1 LKEAELSRSSP
12 RAGAESGDAADSTA
26 GGEPGSAAVHRR
38 PTPLVVAVGFALLG
52 LSYVINAMDRQVFYP
67 LLPEIRAD
75 LGFSLS
81 QGGLLATGFTLGMA
95 VAGVPA
101 GYLVDRVPRKYVLLA
116 SIFLYSIG
124 TLLTPLASGF
134 ADMAGYRL
142 LSGFGEGVQS
152 AALSVTVASYF
163 YLHRSFAIGA
173 LGAAFGLGTFL
184 GPIVGTAV
192 AGEFG
197 GWRAPF
203 VAFGCAGLAIIVLIA
218 VGVRRRLTESVAGS
232 RGNAELRFDH
242 LPERAYNRNTIALA
256 VATASTGLVFYG
268 FLGLYPTYLRTE
280 LHYSAGQAAVAT
292 SVVGVGSAFS
302 LLWGW
307 LGDRFNQRALLI
319 ITYLGATASSL
330 LLFNGPAA
338 RWWQYVFAFALGT
351 CISGSAFTNCNSAMQ
366 RSVRPQQVGRAAGL
380 FVASYYSAAA
390 ISGFVFAEL
399 VNALGWR
406 YAAFWQLSVLPLVAV
421 AALRLV
427 DPDKIMTSG
436 RRR

>member
-1 LKEAELSRSSP
+1 LSRP
-12 RAGAESGDAADSTA
+12 HPCAGAESGDPSEGT
-26 GGEPGSAAVHRR
+26 GGAESGTPALPRGGH
-38 PTPLVVAVGFALLG
+38 PTPVVVAVGFALLG

-75 LGFSLS
+75 LGFSLA

-101 GYLVDRVPRKYVLLA
+101 GYLVDRLPRKHVLLA

-134 ADMAGYRL
+134 ADMAAYRL
-142 LSGFGEGVQS
+142 LSGLGEGVQS

-184 GPIVGTAV
+184 GPIVGTTV
-192 AGEFG
+192 ALDFG
-197 GWRAPF
+197 SWRAPF
-203 VAFGCAGLAIIVLIA
+203 VAFGCSGLAIIVLIA
-218 VGVRRRLTESVAGS
+218 VGVRRRLTESLAGS

-242 LPERAYNRNTIALA
+242 LPEHPYNRNTIALA

-307 LGDRFNQRALLI
+307 LGDRFNQRTLLT
-319 ITYLGATASSL
+319 ITYLSATVASL

-338 RWWQYVFAFALGT
+338 RWWQYVFAFVLGT
-351 CISGSAFTNCNSAMQ
+351 SISGSAFTNCNSAMQ
-366 RSVRPQQVGRAAGL
+366 RSVRPHQVGRAAGL

-399 VNALGWR
+399 VDALGWH
-406 YAAFWQLSVLPLVAV
+406 YAAFWQLSALPLVAV
-421 AALRLV
+421 AALRVV
-427 DPDKIMTSG
+427 DPKKIMTSG